1 MQHDNSKDITKQS
14 AQEYMLGLSAP
25 TPGKYL
31 SKPLL
36 VCQNQSEKLLD
47 GKSVAIVGNSGKL
60 LHKRH
65 GEAIDS
71 HDAVIRFNWAPTE
84 GYEAQVGS
92 KTTIRL
98 SNTHYLKAVTDDEFD
113 KKMGKN
119 YTGWDKDFYFTK
131 IKNQTIVLKKMSSW
145 VNDPE
150 TDWRINK
157 RIEELGGN
165 AIDCLEERFMTYC
178 DAMLHPKLSSMGLLG
193 VAMAIANRDEGHGAK
208 SIDCYGFN
216 FYQEE
221 EEDRH
226 YYDVMTQ
233 TKGQQAEHH
242 NFGHEKRIFLTLLN
256 EGVIK
261 IHD

>member
-1 MQHDNSKDITKQS
+1 MQYNKSTLGS
-14 AQEYMLGLSAP
+14 AIWKHEPGTLPAP

-47 GKSVAIVGNSGKL
+47 GKSVAVVGNSGKL
-60 LHKRH
+60 LHH
-65 GEAIDS
+65 NYGEAIDA

-84 GYEAQVGS
+84 GYEEQVGS

-113 KKMGKN
+113 EKMGKN
-119 YTGWDKDFYFTK
+119 YTGWSKDFYFSK
-131 IKNQTIVLKKMSSW
+131 IKNEAIVLKKMSSW
-145 VNDPE
+145 VNDLE

-157 RIEELGGN
+157 RIEELGN
-165 AIDCLEERFMTYC
+165 NTIDCLEERFMTYC
-178 DAMLHPKLSSMGLLG
+178 DAMTYPKMSSMGLLG
-193 VAMAIANRDEGHGAK
+193 VAMAIANRDEGRGAK

-216 FYQEE
+216 FYEEE

-233 TKGQQAEHH
+233 SKEQQAEHH
-242 NFGHEKRIFLTLLN
+242 DFDHEKGVLLMLAK
-256 EGVIK
+256 EGIIK

>member
-1 MQHDNSKDITKQS
+1 MQHNNSTDT
-14 AQEYMLGLSAP
+14 MLSPSQIWALSAP

-36 VCQNQSEKLLD
+36 VCQNQSEKFLV
-47 GKSVAIVGNSGKL
+47 GKSVAVVGNSGKL
-60 LHKRH
+60 LSHNY
-65 GEAIDS
+65 GEAIDA

-92 KTTIRL
+92 KTTIRI

-113 KKMGKN
+113 EKMGKN
-119 YTGWDKDFYFTK
+119 YTGWNKDFYFTK
-131 IKNQTIVLKKMSSW
+131 IKNEIIVLKKMSSW
-145 VNDPE
+145 VNDLE

-157 RIEELGGN
+157 RIEELGDN
-165 AIDCLEERFMTYC
+165 TIDCLEERFMTYC
-178 DAMLHPKLSSMGLLG
+178 DAMTYPKMSSMGLLG
-193 VAMAIANRDEGHGAK
+193 VAMAIANRDEGRGAE

-216 FYQEE
+216 FYEEE

-233 TKGQQAEHH
+233 SKEQQAEHH
-242 NFGHEKRIFLTLLN
+242 NFAHEKGILLTLAK
-256 EGVIK
+256 EGIIK